1 MEKIAVLADI
11 HGNLEALHAVLADLE
26 QWSPD
31 LVIVAG
37 DTINRGPCSGD
48 CLQLVLRMAA
58 ERDWLLLRGN
68 HEGYVLKYDRLY
80 QRPDFPQSGPE
91 YELNRIIAWTHAQV
105 HTHVAQVAALPE
117 HIHVDLGPG
126 KLAVYHASI
135 RHDRDGLF
143 PKATDAVLRS
153 QIEPDA
159 AIFCTAHTHVPFV
172 RQLDQT
178 LIVNVGSVGLPF
190 DGDPRLAYTRLT
202 RGRKGWSASVVRI
215 AYDID
220 SAAQA
225 VYTSGMFEAVGPLT
239 ELLLRELQTG
249 YSLLFGFVATYR
261 DPIIAGEISFEA
273 ALQEWLA
280 QAHMLKRF
288 A

>member
-1 MEKIAVLADI
+1 MEKIAVIADI
-11 HGNLEALHAVLADLE
+11 HGNFEALHALLADLE

-37 DTINRGPCSGD
+37 DTINRGPCSD
-48 CLQLVLRMAA
+48 ACLQLVLQMVD
-58 ERDWLLLRGN
+58 ERGWLVLRGN
-68 HEGYVLKYDRLY
+68 HEGYLLKYDRHY
-80 QRPDFPQSGPE
+80 QRCDLPQRGPE
-91 YELNRIIAWTHAQV
+91 YELNRIIAWTYTQV
-105 HTHVAQVAALPE
+105 RDYIVQVAALPE

-143 PKATDAVLRS
+143 PKATNAMLRS

-172 RQLDQT
+172 RRLDQT

-202 RGRKGWSASVVRI
+202 RGPKGWSATVVRV
-215 AYDID
+215 AYDIA

-225 VYTSGMFEAVGPLT
+225 VHTSGMFETVGPIT

-249 YSLLFGFVATYR
+249 YSLLFGFVTTYR

-273 ALQEWLA
+273 ALEAWLA
-280 QAHMLKRF
+280 QAHTLKRF